1 MLKTRLSAFLSLL
14 LVFISGVVVGGVAY
28 RSVHP
33 PPSPRPTQEELRK
46 IIINDMKKA
55 VHLDDQQVSQLER
68 ILDDIRA
75 QGQDLRGRM
84 DAEGKKIR
92 DQQIEEIKKIL
103 RDDQQPL
110 YDKFRHDR
118 QVEREKRMK
127 EQNPGGLYKEKDRK

>member
-1 MLKTRLSAFLSLL
+1 MLKTRLSVFLSLL

-33 PPSPRPTQEELRK
+33 PPPPRPTQEELRK
-46 IIINDMKKA
+46 IIVNDMKKA
-55 VHLDDQQVSQLER
+55 VHLDDQQVSQLEK

-110 YDKFRHDR
+110 YEKFRHDR

>member
-1 MLKTRLSAFLSLL
+1 MLKTRLSVFLSLL

-33 PPSPRPTQEELRK
+33 PPPPRPTQEELRK
-46 IIINDMKKA
+46 IIVNDMKKA
-55 VHLDDQQVSQLER
+55 VHLDDQQVSQLEK